1 MYTYNICRLCY
12 RIIRLIIR
20 FYEITHLYIE
30 LWRYNSKLLLT
41 FVAFKKNE
49 VNLSQYTKEFSYN
62 LRLAYPI
69 ILGMLGHTIVGIVD
83 NIMVGKLGPTEL
95 AAVSLGNSFVFI
107 ALSLGIG
114 FSTAITPLAAEAD
127 GMNDIEE
134 GRSVFHHGLFLCTI
148 LGFTLFL
155 IIFFFKPLI
164 SLMGQP
170 DIVVEMAKPYL
181 DIVAFSLVPLI
192 IYQAYKQFA
201 DGKSETKISMWATI
215 IGNVVNVIIN
225 YFLIYGIWIFPKM
238 GIVGAGIGTIAS
250 RIVMLAYIHYSLIR
264 KPKFHPYFE
273 NFSFKEIKKK
283 MLNKIINLGLPS
295 AMQMFFEVAL
305 FTGAIWLSG
314 VLGTTSQAANQIA
327 LSLASLTFMFA
338 MGLSVAV
345 MIRVGNQKGL
355 MDYVKLQLVARSI
368 FLLAILLE
376 VVFAAIFIIF
386 HQYLPQLFVD
396 VNDMSHIEET
406 KEVILI
412 ASQLLFVA
420 AFFQISDGI
429 QVVVLGALRGLQDV
443 KVPMYITFVAYWVI
457 GFPISIYL
465 GLYTDLKA
473 IGIWIGLLAGLTAA
487 AIFLYIRFVRLT
499 KKLILVGDN
508 NGINK

>member
-1 MYTYNICRLCY
+1 MNFSKYT
-12 RIIRLIIR
+12 
-20 FYEITHLYIE
+20 
-30 LWRYNSKLLLT
+30 
-41 FVAFKKNE
+41 
-49 VNLSQYTKEFSYN
+49 QEFSYN

-95 AAVSLGNSFVFI
+95 AAVSLGNSFIFVAMSI
-107 ALSLGIG
+107 GIG

-127 GMNDIEE
+127 GKNDIDE
-134 GRSVFHHGLFLCTI
+134 GRGVFHNGLFLCTI
-148 LGFTLFL
+148 LGLTLFL

-164 SLMGQP
+164 AFMGQP

-192 IYQAYKQFA
+192 IFQAYKQFA
-201 DGKSETKISMWATI
+201 DGKSETKYSMWATI
-215 IGNVVNVIIN
+215 IGNVINVVIN
-225 YFLIYGIWIFPKM
+225 YFLIYGIWVFPKM
-238 GIVGAGIGTIAS
+238 GIVGAAIGTIVS
-250 RIVMLAYIHYSLIR
+250 RIVMLLFMHYIMIR

-273 NFSFKEIKKK
+273 NFSLKEIKKK

-295 AMQMFFEVAL
+295 SMQMFFEVGL

-345 MIRVGNQKGL
+345 TIRVGNQKGL
-355 MDYVKLQLVARSI
+355 MDYVRLQLVARSI

-376 VVFAAIFIIF
+376 TVFAVVFVVF
-386 HQYLPQLFVD
+386 HQYLPQMFVD
-396 VNDMSHIEET
+396 VNDMKHIVETEE
-406 KEVILI
+406 VVLI

-443 KVPMYITFVAYWVI
+443 KIPMYITFVAYWVV

-473 IGIWIGLLAGLTAA
+473 VGIWIGLFAGLSIAA
-487 AIFLYIRFVRLT
+487 LFLYLRFSRLT
-499 KKLILVGDN
+499 KKLIAEKY
-508 NGINK
+508 IK